1 MASIKSTD
9 ITDLPLPAYID
20 HLATVKPDQPFAE
33 LLTDTHGSPQTI
45 FIKQLAVAINT
56 AAWWLDERLRHLY
69 LSRTFAFVSSGS
81 DIFYWMLMVAG
92 AKTGRLAFFPSPR
105 NDTSAHSSLFQ
116 KYGCKILLLP
126 AGSSLRNTLQDV
138 IEAESLACLEVP
150 DLNFFL
156 SFSPD
161 PYIWHWS
168 PRTIATE
175 PLVGLHTSGST
186 GLPKPVKIK
195 HGNPMAMEKWKQ
207 IPDFGHGSIHFCQ
220 WPGKRVLL
228 ALPLFHLAA
237 INIAMAAVQNCFT
250 LVFPPAGPVPVNAPM
265 IADII
270 RSANI
275 DVVIASPSIL
285 AEMAAD
291 RKLLDTLSRVQYAAY
306 GGGPLPENA
315 GEAIRRRTGILSI
328 IGMSETGILPCEI
341 PDDRDWQYTHFSPV
355 LGIEMRPAA
364 EGLFNLVFVRNEA
377 NKDYQVAFFTYPE
390 LTEYGTGDLFAQHPT
405 KPGLWQWKGR
415 NDDIVVYSTGEK
427 FNPTAAEDAINGN
440 PLISAALIAGQEKSH
455 PALLVEPAKSGDA
468 IDPEDFIEQIWP
480 HIRKVNSTVPAHSRI
495 MKDMILVTSR
505 RKPLARAGK
514 GTVQRKASFQLY
526 EEELQ
531 ELYEAPKKRKDSKVS
546 AETISRTASLSPPL
560 TSPKSETRFS
570 PFSPT
575 LASPVPHATL
585 LPEYASRQYPEIS
598 RSHHFGE
605 YDALSLARQIS
616 GILKHSF
623 GLNIAVD
630 GDFFSAGVD
639 SLGVTTLARE
649 LQRLLPSNEQSSRLI
664 APQVVYKH
672 PTPIALAS
680 YLCGND
686 TEEPGSEVLM
696 QQLFE
701 KYTADL
707 PITARKPLAVDQT
720 AKVVILTGSTGSFGT
735 YLLDALLRDESVK
748 EIICLNRRPTAEEEQ
763 VRSLIR
769 KGLSASF
776 SRKPVTFSVCDLG
789 APYLG
794 LDLQQYKDFLQ
805 KATHVIHNAW
815 NVNFN
820 LPLHYFEKPHIQGVR
835 QLVDFS
841 ARSAHGATIF
851 FISSIGAVANYEQ
864 ARAVDGKAR
873 PVPEVP
879 IEEWSAASLESG
891 YGQSKLVSERILA
904 AAAASA
910 DIPCAICRLGQIAG
924 PSPGDGEWQRNEWL
938 PTLVVTSRNMDC
950 LPQSLGSFD
959 DVDWVPIDLAA
970 QIVLD
975 FVQHSTKSRK
985 SRQVKVYHAVNP
997 RPTPWGALLPAVQN
1011 SLAVH
1016 KTAPFSNWID
1026 QLAKLRDHDVN
1037 QFPALKLATF
1047 FRSLLTTAGDGNGR
1061 VKLDTTESQR
1071 ASWTLA
1077 EMKAISGAHLQGWIR
1092 RWF

>member
-1 MASIKSTD
+1 MSST
-9 ITDLPLPAYID
+9 
-20 HLATVKPDQPFAE
+20 VNPDQPFAE
-33 LLTDTHGSPQTI
+33 LVTDAPGSPQTVL
-45 FIKQLAVAINT
+45 IKQLAVAINK

-81 DIFYWMLMVAG
+81 DIRYWILMVAG

-138 IEAESLACLEVP
+138 IEVESLACLEVP
-150 DLNFFL
+150 DLNFFF

-161 PYIWHWS
+161 P
-168 PRTIATE
+168 TIATE

-186 GLPKPVKIK
+186 GVPKPVKIK
-195 HGNPMAMEKWKQ
+195 HGNAIAMEKWKQ
-207 IPDFGHGSIHFCQ
+207 IPELGHGPIHFCQ

-237 INIAMAAVQNCFT
+237 INIAMAAIQNRFT

-270 RSANI
+270 KSANI
-275 DVVIASPSIL
+275 DIVIASPSIL

-364 EGLFNLVFVRNEA
+364 EGLFDLMFVRNEA

-440 PLISAALIAGQEKSH
+440 PLISAALVAGQEKPH
-455 PALLVEPAKSGDA
+455 PALLVEPAKPGDA

-480 HIRKVNSTVPAHSRI
+480 HVRKVNSSVPAHSRI
-495 MKDMILVTSR
+495 MKDMILVTNR
-505 RKPLARAGK
+505 RKPLRRAGK
-514 GTVQRKASFQLY
+514 GTVQRNASFRLY
-526 EEELQ
+526 EEELE

-546 AETISRTASLSPPL
+546 TETISRTASLSPPL
-560 TSPKSETRFS
+560 TSPKSETRVS
-570 PFSPT
+570 PFSPP
-575 LASPVPHATL
+575 LASPVPQATSM
-585 LPEYASRQYPEIS
+585 PEYAPR
-598 RSHHFGE
+598 RSSETSKSHRFGE
-605 YDALSLARQIS
+605 YDALSLARQILDV
-616 GILKHSF
+616 LKYSF

-639 SLGVTTLARE
+639 SLGVTTLVRE
-649 LQRLLPSNEQSSRLI
+649 LQRLLPSDEENSRLI
-664 APQVVYKH
+664 APKVVYEH

-686 TEEPGSEVLM
+686 TEEPESEVLM

-707 PITARKPLAVDQT
+707 PITARNPLTVDQS

-735 YLLDALLRDESVK
+735 YLLDALLRDE
-748 EIICLNRRPTAEEEQ
+748 RPTAEEEQ

-769 KGLSASF
+769 KGLSASL
-776 SRKPVTFSVCDLG
+776 SRKPVTFAVCDLG

-794 LDLQQYKDFLQ
+794 LESQQYKDFLQ

-879 IEEWSAASLESG
+879 IEDWSAASLESG
-891 YGQSKLVSERILA
+891 YGQSELVSERILA

-910 DIPCAICRLGQIAG
+910 DVPCAICRLGQIAG

-985 SRQVKVYHAVNP
+985 PGQ
-997 RPTPWGALLPAVQN
+997 VQN

-1016 KTAPFSNWID
+1016 KTAPFSEWID
-1026 QLAKLRDHDVN
+1026 QLAKLGDQDLN
-1037 QFPALKLATF
+1037 QFPALKLVTF
-1047 FRSLLTTAGDGNGR
+1047 FRSLLTTAGNGVGR